1 MQAKGAES
9 KPGDLPVEF
18 PTKVE
23 LVINLK
29 RSVSPCHMRWCLLR
43 CMSQKMADFVVK
55 VFWSWAAR
63 EREVRD
69 SSQNPSREWGFPRD
83 P

>member
-43 CMSQKMADFVVK
+43 CMSQKMAH
-55 VFWSWAAR
+55 SAIH
-63 EREVRD
+63 
-69 SSQNPSREWGFPRD
+69 Q
-83 P
+83 